1 MQKLKTVRDSLLN
14 AHSEKIIDDKELL
27 LLFDVNCSTNLD
39 LPYWSY
45 ESFDLDSWS
54 QDECKRELRFFPG
67 NIKNLVNILRLT
79 DVFTCNNGVVCDSVE
94 AFRIFV
100 KHFAYPCRYQDII
113 YKFARPVPSLCIAL
127 NAMLDWTF
135 CLTTGVIF

>member
-79 DVFTCNNGVVCDSVE
+79 NVFSCNNQKQPPRGVLKKRC
-94 AFRIFV
+94 
-100 KHFAYPCRYQDII
+100 Y
-113 YKFARPVPSLCIAL
+113 
-127 NAMLDWTF
+127 
-135 CLTTGVIF
+135 